1 MSKWGKI
8 ILVSVLTMMVVVM
21 IGGGL
26 LVYGLYNSVTSSLNS
41 GSEKVEVTGASIL
54 ELTLKGQVVD
64 ASQPD
69 ELMQLF
75 TGRRSTFSSLIQAVK
90 RAKSDDNVKG
100 ILMLIDGPEMGRAH
114 IEELRSVL
122 EDFKTSKK
130 PVLAYMEQGADR
142 EYALAIAADKI
153 YLSPVGNLGIR
164 GMAAQVDFYGGLFE
178 KLKVEPN
185 AVRYGKYKSAVER
198 YTRTSMSEE
207 DREELTEVLQ
217 GIYDNQV
224 DAIAK
229 ARKKSP
235 DEVRNLIDNGPYS
248 TAEKAKAAGLVDEAL
263 YFDQVKDKIKTD
275 LKLTEYKAV
284 NAGKYGTRNTN
295 LNGEK
300 IAVIYANGQI
310 NSGKSNNGAFGEESI
325 GSDTVA
331 AAIRKARE
339 DKDIKAIILRIDSP
353 GGSALASDI
362 IWREVMLT
370 KQAKKPLVASMS
382 DVAASGGYYIAMAA
396 DKIVADPSTIT
407 GSIGVFTL
415 KLNLAGLYREH
426 LGINIETI
434 KLSKNADIYSPYSS
448 FTEEQKQ
455 KLQEDMDQFYKTF
468 IGKVAE
474 GRKMSVEA
482 VDKIAQG
489 RIWTGL
495 KGKELGLV
503 DEIGGMEKAV
513 EVAKKLANIPDNKD
527 VNLVDYPKSKPFL
540 QALINVDGDEASWS
554 KIYQHFR
561 KEQTAAELP
570 VEVRRSMSRLMLI
583 KQLESEPVLTL
594 MPYTLTVE

>member
-8 ILVSVLTMMVVVM
+8 ILVTVLTMMIVVM

-26 LVYGLYNSVTSSLNS
+26 LVYGLYSSITSSLTAS
-41 GSEKVEVTGASIL
+41 TDKVEVSGASVL
-54 ELTLKGQVVD
+54 ELVIKGEVVD

-75 TGRRSTFSSLIQAVK
+75 TGRRSTFSSLLQAVK
-90 RAKSDDNVKG
+90 RAKADNNVKG
-100 ILMLIDGPEMGRAH
+100 ILMLIDGPQMGRAH
-114 IEELRSVL
+114 IEELRGAL
-122 EDFKTSKK
+122 EDFKKSNK
-130 PVLAYMEQGADR
+130 PVVAYMEQGADQ

-153 YLSPVGNLGIR
+153 YLSPIGNLGIR
-164 GMAAQVDFYGGLFE
+164 GIAAQVDFYGGLFG

-198 YTRTSMSEE
+198 YTRTNMSEE

-224 DAIAK
+224 NAIAQ

-235 DEVRNLIDNGPYS
+235 DEVRTLIDEGPYS
-248 TAEKAKAAGLVDEAL
+248 TAQEAKAAGLVDDAL
-263 YFDQVKDKIKTD
+263 YFDQVKDKLKEQ
-275 LKLTEYKAV
+275 LKLTEYKSV
-284 NAGKYGTRNTN
+284 NAGKYGIRTESG
-295 LNGEK
+295 NGEK
-300 IAVIYANGQI
+300 IAIIYANGQI

-339 DKDIKAIILRIDSP
+339 DKEIKAIILRIDSP

-370 KQAKKPLVASMS
+370 KQAKKPFVASMS

-415 KLNLAGLYREH
+415 KLNLSGLYREH

-434 KLSKNADIYSPYSS
+434 KLAKNADIYSPYNNFSP
-448 FTEEQKQ
+448 EQMQ
-455 KLQEDMDQFYKTF
+455 KLQDDMDQFYKGF

-474 GRKMSVEA
+474 GRKMSVEK
-482 VDKIAQG
+482 VDEIAQG

-503 DEIGGMEKAV
+503 DEIGGIEKAV
-513 EVAKKLANIPDNKD
+513 EVAKKLANIPDNKE

-540 QALINVDGDEASWS
+540 QALITIDGDETSWS
-554 KIYQHFR
+554 QIYSHFR
-561 KEQTAAELP
+561 KEQAATELP
-570 VEVRRSMSRLMLI
+570 VEVRRTMSRLMLI
-583 KQLESEPVLTL
+583 KQLEHEPVLTL
-594 MPYTLTVE
+594 MPYNLTLE